1 MDGLSTP
8 FKLSHFID
16 LIFLFVRYI
25 QNRYIKE
32 KRVFVKKKMSFSF
45 IHLFLLES
53 FFYFLL
59 LFCKCLTP
67 SRVADYD
74 KLNYD
79 KVTNYL

>member
-1 MDGLSTP
+1 MDG
-8 FKLSHFID
+8 
-16 LIFLFVRYI
+16 LFVRYT

-32 KRVFVKKKMSFSF
+32 KKGICKMSFFF

-53 FFYFLL
+53 SFYFLL

>member
-1 MDGLSTP
+1 MDGLSIP

-25 QNRYIKE
+25 CLGL
-32 KRVFVKKKMSFSF
+32 F
-45 IHLFLLES
+45 I
-53 FFYFLL
+53 FLL